1 MPRSTAGVGRARG
14 RNKYFEHWRGKPCV
28 VATSFPKHQIKC
40 VISLSLTFLIA
51 SIIVTVSSY
60 SFVTT
65 TPSWMCCRG
74 FRLALISPSIFGAC
88 KELSVGVRALS
99 TKLADEVEIDA
110 GQRSADLVHSTA
122 YCQ

>member
-1 MPRSTAGVGRARG
+1 MFRALAWEAMRCSYELSETPDQV
-14 RNKYFEHWRGKPCV
+14 RHL
-28 VATSFPKHQIKC
+28 
-40 VISLSLTFLIA
+40 SLSLTFLIA

-110 GQRSADLVHSTA
+110 G
-122 YCQ
+122 